1 MLAHCD
7 NVYLGGFI
15 VKKRKNILP
24 RKNLPT
30 KVAYFDFF
38 TYFCRRENSIYHN
51 RDNCVRVG
59 YHRNFLA
66 VTAHHAVAAFGSG
79 ALFPLVAPII
89 QLAAQPPLFR

>member
-7 NVYLGGFI
+7 NVHLGGFI
-15 VKKRKNILP
+15 VKRRKNILP

-38 TYFCRRENSIYHN
+38 TYFCRRENSLYHN
-51 RDNCVRVG
+51 RVNRIRVG
-59 YHRNFLA
+59 YHRHLPA
-66 VTAHHAVAAFGSG
+66 ASAHHAVAAFSGG
-79 ALFPLVAPII
+79 ALFPFFAPII